1 MAVQN
6 QTPVASF
13 TTSGV
18 TTVFPFAFM
27 LLDADDL
34 VVTLDGVTV
43 SSGFGIAGIGAP
55 AGGSVVFTTAP
66 AAGQMLVLRRNIA
79 LQRLNDYQ
87 RNGDLL
93 AQVLNLDL
101 DRIWQALQGL
111 RLDATRALKLPGGTL
126 TDQTITDDAAG
137 RAGKL
142 VGFDGSGNVTVVEV
156 STPGA
161 LLVSAF
167 IESLLPSAN
176 ASAAR
181 AVLGAVGTSGTDT
194 IAGAKTFSS
203 PVTIPDGV
211 NPEHAASV
219 GQLAVEAAD
228 RDAAI
233 AAALALAL
241 LPQTLAP
248 TLFVGSA
255 SVSLSGSNVDFT
267 AIPSWVKRVTITL
280 SGASTN
286 GTVVPFIQL
295 GTGAGPTWDTTSTYK
310 GSGFGGST
318 GASPGVN
325 NNTTGFN
332 LKFSSGA
339 ADLWHATI
347 ILTRHGPASNTW
359 SLLSVGSNETA
370 VWTAGGGSKALSA
383 PLTSVRLS
391 CGANTF
397 DAGTASIAWE

>member
-111 RLDATRALKLPGGTL
+111 RLDATRALKLPEDTL

-176 ASAAR
+176 AAAAR

-194 IAGAKTFSS
+194 IAGAKTFIS

-219 GQLAVEAAD
+219 GQLADEAAA
-228 RDAAI
+228 RDVAI
-233 AAALALAL
+233 AAALSLAL
-241 LPQTLAP
+241 LPNTLAP
-248 TLFVGSA
+248 TLLVAGTSVVA
-255 SVSLSGSNVDFT
+255 SGTAVDFTGIPSWARRVTILFAGLSGSGTSNFMVQLGDSGGIETTGYAGVAVRDGASGNVYT
-267 AIPSWVKRVTITL
+267 AAFSAGFLMRDQVSAANNYIGRMVLERITGNTWIASGSNTRAASDESAYMNGSKTL
-280 SGASTN
+280 SDSLTQVRITTVGGA
-286 GTVVPFIQL
+286 
-295 GTGAGPTWDTTSTYK
+295 D
-310 GSGFGGST
+310 
-318 GASPGVN
+318 
-325 NNTTGFN
+325 
-332 LKFSSGA
+332 
-339 ADLWHATI
+339 
-347 ILTRHGPASNTW
+347 
-359 SLLSVGSNETA
+359 
-370 VWTAGGGSKALSA
+370 
-383 PLTSVRLS
+383 
-391 CGANTF
+391 TF
-397 DAGTASIAWE
+397 DAGTINILYE